1 MTEELKMENFDKIK
15 ELVKQQR
22 DLEDKAFD
30 IQKAIALTHEELV
43 NLGIN
48 CNSITN
54 CVDAGKLCY
63 KCQNNYARRSYFRD
77 LLKRGIDV
85 SVYSADASCFNAIKE
100 E

>member
-1 MTEELKMENFDKIK
+1 MTEELKMDNFDIIK
-15 ELVKQQR
+15 HLVAQEREHEISIAVFQKNIDTIHGELVK
-22 DLEDKAFD
+22 F
-30 IQKAIALTHEELV
+30 
-43 NLGIN
+43 GIN

-77 LLKRGIDV
+77 LLRRGVDV
-85 SVYSADASCFNAIKE
+85 SVYSADASCFNAVKE